1 MLHRIFDLLRKA
13 PLTHGLPRTV
23 HSPDAPVVCP
33 RPRRVIIEIRE
44 LGRIRIDAM
53 DGGRE
58 AVEVFRILRRD
69 FDLIARSIR
78 ISCVGI
84 DRIEKDAAI
93 SLAIGIVRDG
103 RIALRLE
110 KCALHICRLR
120 IGTDRMPIQI
130 VRPYTIKKRLLCL
143 QLSHVQ
149 HEAIRVYVGIPVNR
163 GGCRSIR
170 SQVFGE
176 LFENLHLASDGIQI
190 LRPGKAAVWPFL
202 LFFHLRGADFT
213 AVKIQGSRSH
223 GKRQHRKHKSCSK
236 PPFPLDCHS
245 SCASLRFFCH

>member
-1 MLHRIFDLLRKA
+1 M
-13 PLTHGLPRTV
+13 
-23 HSPDAPVVCP
+23 
-33 RPRRVIIEIRE
+33 
-44 LGRIRIDAM
+44 
-53 DGGRE
+53 
-58 AVEVFRILRRD
+58 EVFRILRRD

-120 IGTDRMPIQI
+120 IEADRMPIQI

-163 GGCRSIR
+163 GGGRSIR
-170 SQVFGE
+170 SQVFGD
-176 LFENLHLASDGIQI
+176 LFENLHLTSDGIQI
-190 LRPGKAAVWPFL
+190 LRPDKVAIVPRL
-202 LFFHLRGADFT
+202 HPRRLRRADFT
-213 AVKIQGSRSH
+213 
-223 GKRQHRKHKSCSK
+223 
-236 PPFPLDCHS
+236 
-245 SCASLRFFCH
+245 